1 MFELKRKLIHV
12 SGLCVLVIYWMTSRE
27 YTLLF
32 LGVAAASAVTIEVLR
47 AIWGDFNGW
56 ILKLVGGFARDHE
69 KTHVTGATC
78 FSVAAFIVVA
88 LFSKAVAVSSLL
100 FLTLG
105 DSAAA
110 VVGTRFGV
118 HLIQGKSLEGSAAC
132 FGVCSVVGW
141 CALGW
146 VGVAGAAA
154 ATLVELLPS
163 PLDDNVRI
171 PLGSGSVMHLL
182 LI

>member
-1 MFELKRKLIHV
+1 MFELKRKLIHGL
-12 SGLCVLVIYWMTSRE
+12 GLCVPVIYWMTSRE

-32 LGVAAASAVTIEVLR
+32 LGIAATGAVIIEVLR
-47 AIWGDFNGW
+47 AVWEDFNSLL
-56 ILKLVGGFARDHE
+56 LKLFGKFARDHE
-69 KTHVTGATC
+69 RTHITGATC
-78 FSVAAFIVVA
+78 FSMAALLVVA
-88 LFSKAVAVSSLL
+88 LFSKPVAVSSLL

-105 DSAAA
+105 DSMAA
-110 VVGTRFGV
+110 VIGTRFGV
-118 HLIQGKSLEGSAAC
+118 HRIQGKSLEGSAAC

-154 ATLVELLPS
+154 ATVVELLPS

-171 PLGSGSVMHLL
+171 PLASGSVMHLL